1 MNNKPSLFK
10 RFIAR
15 KIESISNLSKF
26 RGLKSYSKNLTVNC
40 QLSTVNCL
48 AKWLLVA
55 IPLAA
60 IYYGSGKLGIAI
72 ALPISPGNITALWP
86 PSGIAWAANLC
97 LGYRFWPAIFLAD
110 ISLNVPGLFETSHDL
125 SKTVG
130 TAGIGAFVSIFE
142 AIAGTV
148 LLRRWLGNFYL
159 FDRSENVFKFI
170 LVTLICTAISAL
182 FGISVTCFSGI
193 ADWANFGY
201 FWYTWWI
208 GNAIGVIVFTPML
221 LTWREYLQHQVKLR
235 QLIEALL
242 FLTVLLSA
250 GTIAFGLGYSVE
262 YLFIPCLV
270 WGNFRFGLLGS
281 TTGVAIVTIIAVLGT
296 VNGVGSFVRPSL
308 NESLILLQSFM
319 GSAAVTTLLLG
330 AAIAERKAS
339 QSALARANQQL
350 EDRVE
355 ERTAALQQA
364 NFQLTTEIAERK
376 EIEAAMR
383 RSEAALK
390 EQTQE
395 LQATLAKLQ
404 ATQSQLIQ
412 TEKMSSIGQLV
423 AGVAHEINN
432 PVNFIHGNLSY
443 LDEYTCGL
451 LELVE
456 IYQASNIE
464 TSPNIK
470 DKLEELDLDF
480 LSADISKILQSMRM
494 GTERIRDIVLSLRN
508 FSRLDESELKQAD
521 IHAGIDSTLTIL
533 QHRLRATSNRPEIQV
548 VKKYEKLPPIECCP
562 GQLNQVFMNVI
573 GNGIDAIEESDRQ
586 KCPEAVPAKTGEICI
601 TTECVG
607 REWIKI
613 RVADNGI
620 GISETIRSR
629 LFDPFFTTKPVGQ
642 GTGLGLAVAHQII
655 VEKHRGTIEINS
667 QLGEG
672 TEFAI
677 ALPIKSGLTQK
688 VL

>member
-1 MNNKPSLFK
+1 MNKKLSL
-10 RFIAR
+10 
-15 KIESISNLSKF
+15 
-26 RGLKSYSKNLTVNC
+26 LKKNLFPEIRS
-40 QLSTVNCL
+40 LSNFS
-48 AKWLLVA
+48 KWLLVA
-55 IPLAA
+55 LPLAA

-72 ALPISPGNITALWP
+72 ALPIPPGNITALWP

-97 LGYRFWPAIFLAD
+97 FGYRFWPAILLAD
-110 ISLNVPGLFETSHDL
+110 MLTNVPGLFESSHDL
-125 SKTVG
+125 TKTIA
-130 TAGIGAFVSIFE
+130 TAFASGLGAIVE

-148 LLRRWLGNFYL
+148 LLRRWVGKLYF
-159 FDRSENVFKFI
+159 FERSENVFKFI
-170 LVTLICTAISAL
+170 LITLICTAISAL
-182 FGISVTCFSGI
+182 FGVSVTCSIGL

-221 LTWREYLQHQVKLR
+221 LTWREYLQHQIKLR
-235 QLIEALL
+235 QLIEGFV
-242 FLTVLLSA
+242 FLGVLLSA
-250 GTIAFGLGYSVE
+250 GIIAFGLGYSVE

-270 WGNFRFGLLGS
+270 WGNFRFGLLGG
-281 TTGVAIVTIIAVLGT
+281 TTGVAIVTILAVFGT
-296 VNGVGSFVRPSL
+296 VNGIGSFVRPSL

-319 GSAAVTTLLLG
+319 GSAGVTTLLLG
-330 AAIAERKAS
+330 AVLAERKDS
-339 QSALARANQQL
+339 QSALARSNQQL

-364 NFQLTTEIAERK
+364 NCQLTAEIAERN
-376 EIEAAMR
+376 EIETAMR

-390 EQTQE
+390 EQTEQ
-395 LQATLAKLQ
+395 LQATLQKLK

-432 PVNFIHGNLSY
+432 PVNFIHGNLNY

-456 IYQASNIE
+456 IYQASYIE
-464 TSPNIK
+464 PSPNIK
-470 DKLEELDLDF
+470 DKLEELDLEF

-508 FSRLDESELKQAD
+508 FSRLDESEIKKAD
-521 IHAGIDSTLTIL
+521 IHAGIDSSLTIL

-548 VKKYEKLPPIECCP
+548 VKNYQKLPSIQCCP
-562 GQLNQVFMNVI
+562 GQLNQVFMNI
-573 GNGIDAIEESDRQ
+573 ISNGIDAIEESDRQ

-601 TTECVG
+601 TTEVIEG
-607 REWIKI
+607 DRVKI

-620 GISETIRSR
+620 GISDTIKSR

-642 GTGLGLAVAHQII
+642 GTGLGLAVAHQIV
-655 VEKHRGTIEINS
+655 VEKHRGTIEVNS

-677 ALPIKSGLTQK
+677 ALPVDKNNIIKLEPAYD
-688 VL
+688 

>member
-1 MNNKPSLFK
+1 MKIRVKNTLTKKSDRYR
-10 RFIAR
+10 RFIVR
-15 KIESISNLSKF
+15 ELDSLSNLS
-26 RGLKSYSKNLTVNC
+26 
-40 QLSTVNCL
+40 
-48 AKWLLVA
+48 KWLLVA

-60 IYYGSGKLGIAI
+60 VYYGSGKLGIAI
-72 ALPISPGNITALWP
+72 ALPIPPGNITALWP

-97 LGYRFWPAIFLAD
+97 FGYRFWPAILLAD
-110 ISLNVPGLFETSHDL
+110 MLTNVPGLFENSHDL
-125 SKTVG
+125 TKAIC
-130 TAGIGAFVSIFE
+130 TAGASAFGAVFE
-142 AIAGTV
+142 AIGGTV
-148 LLRRWLGNFYL
+148 LVRRWIGNFYL

-170 LVTLICTAISAL
+170 LITLVCTAISAL
-182 FGISVTCFSGI
+182 FGVSITCLSGI
-193 ADWANFGY
+193 ADWASFGY

-208 GNAIGVIVFTPML
+208 GNAIGIIVFTPML
-221 LTWREYLQHQVKLR
+221 LTWRQYLYHQIKPR
-235 QLIEALL
+235 QLIEGLL
-242 FLTVLLSA
+242 FLGVLLSA
-250 GTIAFGLGYSVE
+250 GIIAFELGYPVE

-281 TTGVAIVTIIAVLGT
+281 TTGVAIVTTLAILGT
-296 VNGVGSFVRPSL
+296 IKGVGSFLRPSL

-330 AAIAERKAS
+330 AVIAERKAS
-339 QSALARANQQL
+339 QSALAASNQQL
-350 EDRVE
+350 ENRVE

-364 NFQLTTEIAERK
+364 NCQLTTEIAERK

-395 LQATLAKLQ
+395 LQATLQKLK

-443 LDEYTCGL
+443 LDEYTSGL

-456 IYQASNIE
+456 IYQASNVEPSSDIQ
-464 TSPNIK
+464 
-470 DKLEELDLDF
+470 DKLEQLDLEF

-533 QHRLRATSNRPEIQV
+533 QHRLRATSKRPEIQV
-548 VKKYEKLPPIECCP
+548 VKNYEKLPSIECCP
-562 GQLNQVFMNVI
+562 GQLNQVFMNI
-573 GNGIDAIEESDRQ
+573 ISNGVDAIEESDRQ
-586 KCPEAVPAKTGEICI
+586 NCPEADRAKAGEICI
-601 TTECVG
+601 TTEVIEG
-607 REWIKI
+607 DRISI

-620 GISETIRSR
+620 GISDTIRSR

-655 VEKHRGTIEINS
+655 VEKHGGAIEVNS
-667 QLGEG
+667 RSGVG

-677 ALPIKSGLTQK
+677 TLPIAS
-688 VL
+688 

>member
-15 KIESISNLSKF
+15 KIEFISNLSKF
-26 RGLKSYSKNLTVNC
+26 RSLKPHSKNLTVNC

-48 AKWLLVA
+48 TKWLLVA
-55 IPLAA
+55 IPIAA
-60 IYYGSGKLGIAI
+60 VYYGAGKLGIMI
-72 ALPISPGNITALWP
+72 ALPIPPGNISALWP
-86 PSGIAWAANLC
+86 PSGIAWAANWC
-97 LGYRFWPAIFLAD
+97 FGYRFWPAILLAD
-110 ISLNVPGLFETSHDL
+110 MAISLPGLFETSQDL
-125 SKTVG
+125 TNAIG
-130 TAGIGAFVSIFE
+130 TAVVSASCVVFE
-142 AIAGTV
+142 AIGGTV
-148 LLRRWLGNFYL
+148 VLRRRVGDFYL
-159 FDRSENVFKFI
+159 FERSENVVEFI
-170 LVTLICTAISAL
+170 LIALLCTAISAL
-182 FGISVTCFSGI
+182 FGVSTTCLSGI

-208 GNAIGVIVFTPML
+208 GNAIGVLVFTPL
-221 LTWREYLQHQVKLR
+221 ILTWREYLQHQVKLR
-235 QLIEALL
+235 QLIEGFL
-242 FLTVLLSA
+242 FLGVLLIA
-250 GTIAFGLGYSVE
+250 GRIAFGLGYPVE

-270 WGNFRFGLLGS
+270 LANFRFGLLGG
-281 TTGVAIVTIIAVLGT
+281 TTGVAIVTTLAIYGT
-296 VNGVGSFVRPSL
+296 IKGVGSFVQPSL

-339 QSALARANQQL
+339 QLALAQVNQQL

-364 NFQLTTEIAERK
+364 NCQLTSEIAERK

-383 RSEAALK
+383 HSEAALK

-395 LQATLAKLQ
+395 LQATLQQLKQ
-404 ATQSQLIQ
+404 TQSHLIQ

-443 LDEYTCGL
+443 LDQYTSGL
-451 LELVE
+451 LELLE
-456 IYQASNIE
+456 LYQASNIE
-464 TSPNIK
+464 PLPTIQE
-470 DKLEELDLDF
+470 KLEELDLEF
-480 LSADISKILQSMRM
+480 LSADISKILQSMRI

-508 FSRLDESELKQAD
+508 FSRLDESEFKKAD

-533 QHRLRATSNRPEIQV
+533 QHRLRATSNRPEIQI
-548 VKKYEKLPPIECCP
+548 VKNYEKLPSIECCP
-562 GQLNQVFMNVI
+562 GQLNQVFMNI
-573 GNGIDAIEESDRQ
+573 ISNGIDAIEESDRQ
-586 KCPEAVPAKTGEICI
+586 KCPKADLTQTGEISI
-601 TTECVG
+601 TTEVIEG
-607 REWIKI
+607 DRIKI

-620 GISETIRSR
+620 GISETIQSR
-629 LFDPFFTTKPVGQ
+629 LFDPFFTTKPVGK

-655 VEKHRGTIEINS
+655 VEKHRGTIEVNS
-667 QLGEG
+667 RLGAG

-677 ALPIKSGLTQK
+677 ALPIK
-688 VL
+688 

>member
-1 MNNKPSLFK
+1 MKKKICLFK
-10 RFIAR
+10 
-15 KIESISNLSKF
+15 KF
-26 RGLKSYSKNLTVNC
+26 RVPEIQS
-40 QLSTVNCL
+40 LSNFSQ
-48 AKWLLVA
+48 WLLVA

-72 ALPISPGNITALWP
+72 ALPIPPGNITALWP

-97 LGYRFWPAIFLAD
+97 LGYRFWPAMLLAD
-110 ISLNVPGLFETSHDL
+110 MLTNVPGLFETSHDL
-125 SKTVG
+125 TKAIC
-130 TAGIGAFVSIFE
+130 TAGASAFCAVFE
-142 AIAGTV
+142 AIGGTV
-148 LLRRWLGNFYL
+148 LLRRWLGNLYI

-170 LVTLICTAISAL
+170 VITLIYTAISAL
-182 FGISVTCFSGI
+182 LGVFVTCLSGI
-193 ADWANFGY
+193 ADWNNFGY

-235 QLIEALL
+235 QLIEGLL
-242 FLTVLLSA
+242 FLGVLLSA
-250 GTIAFGLGYSVE
+250 GIISFWLGYPVE

-270 WGNFRFGLLGS
+270 WANFRFGLLGS
-281 TTGVAIVTIIAVLGT
+281 TSGVAIVTTVAVFGT
-296 VNGVGSFVRPSL
+296 VNGIGSFVRPSL

-330 AAIAERKAS
+330 AVLAERKAS
-339 QSALARANQQL
+339 QSALARSNQQL

-364 NFQLTTEIAERK
+364 NYQLTAEIAERK

-383 RSEAALK
+383 RSEAVLK

-395 LQATLAKLQ
+395 LQATVQKLK

-451 LELVE
+451 LELVD

-464 TSPNIK
+464 PLPNIK
-470 DKLEELDLDF
+470 DKLEELDLEF
-480 LSADISKILQSMRM
+480 LSADISKILQSMRI

-548 VKKYEKLPPIECCP
+548 VKNYEKLPSIQCCP

-573 GNGIDAIEESDRQ
+573 GNGIDAIEESERQNCTKGDR
-586 KCPEAVPAKTGEICI
+586 PKTGEICI

-620 GISETIRSR
+620 GISETIKSR

-642 GTGLGLAVAHQII
+642 GTGLGLAVAHQIV
-655 VEKHRGTIEINS
+655 VEKHRGTIEVNS
-667 QLGEG
+667 RSGGG

-677 ALPIKSGLTQK
+677 ALPVDNNNIIKLEPAHD
-688 VL
+688 

>member
-1 MNNKPSLFK
+1 M
-10 RFIAR
+10 
-15 KIESISNLSKF
+15 
-26 RGLKSYSKNLTVNC
+26 
-40 QLSTVNCL
+40 STVNCL
-48 AKWLLVA
+48 TKWLLVA

-60 IYYGSGKLGIAI
+60 VYYGSGKLGIAI
-72 ALPISPGNITALWP
+72 ALPIPPGNITALWP
-86 PSGIAWAANLC
+86 PSGIARAANLC
-97 LGYRFWPAIFLAD
+97 FGYRFWPAILFAD
-110 ISLNVPGLFETSHDL
+110 MSINAPGLFETSHDL
-125 SKTVG
+125 TKAIA
-130 TAGIGAFVSIFE
+130 TAFASGFSAIFE

-148 LLRRWLGNFYL
+148 LLRRWVGNLYFL
-159 FDRSENVFKFI
+159 ERSENVFKFI
-170 LVTLICTAISAL
+170 LITLICTAISAL
-182 FGISVTCFSGI
+182 FGVSVTCLSGL
-193 ADWANFGY
+193 ADWASFGY

-221 LTWREYLQHQVKLR
+221 LTWRHYLQHRVKLR
-235 QLIEALL
+235 QLLEGLV
-242 FLTVLLSA
+242 FLSILLSA
-250 GTIAFGLGYSVE
+250 GLIAFGVGYPVE

-270 WGNFRFGLLGS
+270 WANFRLGLLGS
-281 TTGVAIVTIIAVLGT
+281 TTGVAIVTTLAILGT
-296 VNGVGSFVRPSL
+296 IKGVGSFVRPSL

-319 GSAAVTTLLLG
+319 GSAGVTTLLLG
-330 AAIAERKAS
+330 AVLAERKAS
-339 QSALARANQQL
+339 QSALAGSNQQL
-350 EDRVE
+350 EYRVE

-390 EQTQE
+390 QQTQE
-395 LQATLAKLQ
+395 LQATLQKLQ
-404 ATQSQLIQ
+404 ATQAQLIQ

-464 TSPNIK
+464 PLPHIQN
-470 DKLEELDLDF
+470 KLEQLDLEF
-480 LSADISKILQSMRM
+480 LNEDISKILRSMRI

-508 FSRLDESELKQAD
+508 FSRLDESEVKKAD
-521 IHAGIDSTLTIL
+521 IHEGIDSSLTIL

-548 VKKYEKLPPIECCP
+548 VKNYQKLPSIQCCP
-562 GQLNQVFMNVI
+562 GQLNQVFMNI
-573 GNGIDAIEESDRQ
+573 ISNGLDAIEENDRQ
-586 KCPEAVPAKTGEICI
+586 NSTKGVSAKTGEIWI
-601 TTECVG
+601 TTEVVSK
-607 REWIKI
+607 EWIKI

-620 GISETIRSR
+620 GIGDTIRSR

-655 VEKHRGTIEINS
+655 VEKHGGAIEVNS
-667 QLGEG
+667 RSGGG

-677 ALPIKSGLTQK
+677 TLPLKN
-688 VL
+688 

>member
-10 RFIAR
+10 RFIVR
-15 KIESISNLSKF
+15 EIDSLS
-26 RGLKSYSKNLTVNC
+26 S
-40 QLSTVNCL
+40 LS
-48 AKWLLVA
+48 KWLLVA

-60 IYYGSGKLGIAI
+60 VYYGSGKLGIAI
-72 ALPISPGNITALWP
+72 ALPIPPGNITALWP

-97 LGYRFWPAIFLAD
+97 FGYRFWPAILLAD
-110 ISLNVPGLFETSHDL
+110 ISITVPGLFETSHDL
-125 SKTVG
+125 TKAIV
-130 TAGIGAFVSIFE
+130 TAAFIAFCAIFE
-142 AIAGTV
+142 AIGGTV
-148 LLRRWLGNFYL
+148 LLRRWLSNFYL
-159 FDRSENVFKFI
+159 FDRSENVVRFI
-170 LVTLICTAISAL
+170 LISLLCTAIGAL
-182 FGISVTCFSGI
+182 FGVSATCLSGI

-208 GNAIGVIVFTPML
+208 GNAIGVLVFTPML
-221 LTWREYLQHQVKLR
+221 LTWRQYLQHQVKPR
-235 QLIEALL
+235 QFIEGLL
-242 FLTVLLSA
+242 FLSLLLSA
-250 GTIAFGLGYSVE
+250 GIIAFGRGYPVE

-270 WGNFRFGLLGS
+270 WANFRFGLLGS
-281 TTGVAIVTIIAVLGT
+281 TTGVTIVTILAILGT
-296 VNGVGSFVRPSL
+296 IKGVGSFVQPSL

-330 AAIAERKAS
+330 AVIAERKAS
-339 QSALARANQQL
+339 QSALELANQQL
-350 EDRVE
+350 EYRVE

-364 NFQLTTEIAERK
+364 NCQLTSEIAERK

-383 RSEAALK
+383 ASEVALK

-395 LQATLAKLQ
+395 LQATLQKLK

-432 PVNFIHGNLSY
+432 PVNFIHGNLSC

-451 LELVE
+451 LELLELYQTSNVE
-456 IYQASNIE
+456 PL
-464 TSPNIK
+464 PNIQE
-470 DKLEELDLDF
+470 KLEELDLEF

-508 FSRLDESELKQAD
+508 FSRLDESEVKKAD

-533 QHRLRATSNRPEIQV
+533 QHRLRATADRPEILV
-548 VKKYEKLPPIECCP
+548 VKNYDKLPSIKCCP
-562 GQLNQVFMNVI
+562 GQLNQVFMNI
-573 GNGIDAIEESDRQ
+573 ISNGIDAIEESDRQ
-586 KCPEAVPAKTGEICI
+586 NCLKADRTKTGEICI
-601 TTECVG
+601 TTEVVG

-613 RVADNGI
+613 RMADNGI
-620 GISETIRSR
+620 GISETIQSR

-655 VEKHRGTIEINS
+655 VEKHRGTIEVNS
-667 QLGEG
+667 RSGSG
-672 TEFAI
+672 TEFVI
-677 ALPIKSGLTQK
+677 SLPITS
-688 VL
+688 

>member
-1 MNNKPSLFK
+1 MNNKPSLFN
-10 RFIAR
+10 RFIVR
-15 KIESISNLSKF
+15 EIDSLS
-26 RGLKSYSKNLTVNC
+26 S
-40 QLSTVNCL
+40 LS
-48 AKWLLVA
+48 KWLLVA

-60 IYYGSGKLGIAI
+60 AYYGSGKLGVMI
-72 ALPISPGNITALWP
+72 ALPIPPGTITALWP
-86 PSGIAWAANLC
+86 PSGILWAANWC
-97 LGYRFWPAIFLAD
+97 FGYRFWPVFLLAD
-110 ISLNVPGLFETSHDL
+110 MAINGPGLFETSHDL
-125 SKTVG
+125 TKAIV
-130 TAGIGAFVSIFE
+130 TAIILGFFAILE
-142 AIAGTV
+142 AIGGTV
-148 LLRRWLGNFYL
+148 LLRRWLSNFYL
-159 FDRSENVFKFI
+159 FDRSENVVKFI
-170 LVTLICTAISAL
+170 LIALLCTALNGL
-182 FGISVTCFSGI
+182 FSVSVTCLSGM
-193 ADWANFGY
+193 ANSVNFGY
-201 FWYTWWI
+201 LWYTLWI

-221 LTWREYLQHQVKLR
+221 LTWRQYLQHQVKRR
-235 QLIEALL
+235 QFIEGLL
-242 FLTVLLSA
+242 FLSVLLSA
-250 GTIAFGLGYSVE
+250 GIIAFGQGYPIE

-270 WGNFRFGLLGS
+270 WANFRFGLLGS
-281 TTGVAIVTIIAVLGT
+281 TTGVAIVTILALLGT
-296 VNGVGSFVRPSL
+296 IKGVGSFVRPSL

-339 QSALARANQQL
+339 ESALDRANQQL
-350 EDRVE
+350 ENRVE

-364 NFQLTTEIAERK
+364 NYQLTTEIAERN
-376 EIEAAMR
+376 EIEAAMCA
-383 RSEAALK
+383 SEAALK

-395 LQATLAKLQ
+395 LQATLQKLK

-451 LELVE
+451 LELLE
-456 IYQASNIE
+456 LYQASNVE
-464 TSPNIK
+464 PLPNIQE
-470 DKLEELDLDF
+470 KLEELDLEF

-508 FSRLDESELKQAD
+508 FSRLDQSEFKKAD

-548 VKKYEKLPPIECCP
+548 LKNYQKLPSIECCP
-562 GQLNQVFMNVI
+562 GQLNQVFMNI
-573 GNGIDAIEESDRQ
+573 ISNGIDAIEENDRQ
-586 KCPEAVPAKTGEICI
+586 NCTEADRTKTGEICI
-601 TTECVG
+601 TTEVVC

-613 RVADNGI
+613 RVVDNGI

-655 VEKHRGTIEINS
+655 VEKHRGSITVNS
-667 QLGEG
+667 TLGEG

-677 ALPIKSGLTQK
+677 ALPIAS
-688 VL
+688 

>member
-1 MNNKPSLFK
+1 MNKRPSLCNK
-10 RFIAR
+10 FIVPEIR
-15 KIESISNLSKF
+15 SLSNFS
-26 RGLKSYSKNLTVNC
+26 
-40 QLSTVNCL
+40 
-48 AKWLLVA
+48 KWLLVA
-55 IPLAA
+55 LPLAA
-60 IYYGSGKLGIAI
+60 IYYGAGKLGIAI
-72 ALPISPGNITALWP
+72 ALPIPPGNITALWP
-86 PSGIAWAANLC
+86 PSGIAWAANWC
-97 LGYRFWPAIFLAD
+97 LGYRFWPAILLAD
-110 ISLNVPGLFETSHDL
+110 MLTNVPGLYENSHDL
-125 SKTVG
+125 TKAIA
-130 TAGIGAFVSIFE
+130 TAGASAFGAVFE
-142 AIAGTV
+142 AIGGTV
-148 LLRRWLGNFYL
+148 LLRRWIGNFYL

-170 LVTLICTAISAL
+170 VITLVCTAISAL
-182 FGISVTCFSGI
+182 FGVCVTCLSGI
-193 ADWANFGY
+193 ADWASFGY
-201 FWYTWWI
+201 FWSTWWI

-221 LTWREYLQHQVKLR
+221 LTWRNYLQHEVKLR
-235 QLIEALL
+235 QLIEGLL
-242 FLTVLLSA
+242 FLGLLLSA
-250 GTIAFGLGYSVE
+250 GIIAFWLGYSVE

-281 TTGVAIVTIIAVLGT
+281 TTGVTIVTILAVFGT
-296 VNGVGSFVRPSL
+296 INGVGSFVRPSL

-330 AAIAERKAS
+330 AVLAERKAS
-339 QSALARANQQL
+339 QSALAGANQQL
-350 EDRVE
+350 EYRVE

-364 NFQLTTEIAERK
+364 NFQLTSEIAERK

-395 LQATLAKLQ
+395 VQATLQKLK

-432 PVNFIHGNLSY
+432 PVNFIHGNLNY

-464 TSPNIK
+464 PSPDIQ
-470 DKLEELDLDF
+470 DKLEQLDLEF

-548 VKKYEKLPPIECCP
+548 IKKYEKLPSIHCCP
-562 GQLNQVFMNVI
+562 GQLNQVFMNI
-573 GNGIDAIEESDRQ
+573 ISNGIDAIEEGDRQ
-586 KCPEAVPAKTGEICI
+586 NCTKADRTKAGEICI
-601 TTECVG
+601 TTEVIEG
-607 REWIKI
+607 DRISI

-629 LFDPFFTTKPVGQ
+629 LFDPFFTTKPVGK

-655 VEKHRGTIEINS
+655 VEKHGGAIEVNS
-667 QLGEG
+667 RSGEG

-677 ALPIKSGLTQK
+677 VLPIAS
-688 VL
+688 